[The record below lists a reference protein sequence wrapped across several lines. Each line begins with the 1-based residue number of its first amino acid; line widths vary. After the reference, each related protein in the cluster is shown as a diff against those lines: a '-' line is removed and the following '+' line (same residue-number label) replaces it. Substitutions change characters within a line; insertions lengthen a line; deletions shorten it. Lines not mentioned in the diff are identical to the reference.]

1 MGKVYLGGAKPV
13 GGKGQ
18 SHKCRGKMVLDV
30 LMLSIQNLMEVIEF
44 IGENALLNAEIK
56 GYS

>member
-18 SHKCRGKMVLDV
+18 SDECGGKMVLEV

-44 IGENALLNAEIK
+44 IGKSFISK
-56 GYS
+56 T

>member
-1 MGKVYLGGAKPV
+1 
-13 GGKGQ
+13 
-18 SHKCRGKMVLDV
+18 MVFEV

-44 IGENALLNAEIK
+44 IGENALLNAAIK